1 MPKRKNGN
9 PKNGKARKK
18 KDEYDVIVINPT
30 IDAAFTFFMYA
41 ELLFSL
47 YVFAKSQDFRVS
59 FDLNNLEDFEFF
71 ILCLLGTTF
80 VVYAIRKFASTA
92 GPLLSRTVLKNEPF
106 NDPLKAPKSRE
117 KFTSQ
122 FLRLHS

>member
-41 ELLFSL
+41 ELLFIGVKPHLSL
-47 YVFAKSQDFRVS
+47 KTARSVATVDRPIDGQTTCQD
-59 FDLNNLEDFEFF
+59 
-71 ILCLLGTTF
+71 
-80 VVYAIRKFASTA
+80 
-92 GPLLSRTVLKNEPF
+92 
-106 NDPLKAPKSRE
+106 
-117 KFTSQ
+117 
-122 FLRLHS
+122 